1 MILYG
6 LGTTVG
12 AGIYALIG
20 EIAGIAGYLSPLAF
34 AVAALMA
41 ALTAGSFAELSSRLP
56 RAAGAALYTQHGFGS
71 VGLGRVVGLLV
82 VLAGV
87 VSAAALV
94 NGFLGY
100 ASYFVAFNET
110 ALAIVVV
117 VCLAA
122 VAGWGIAESVTV
134 AALITVVEVLGL
146 AAVILTGAGSF
157 TNLPTIVETIE
168 VDLHSVPT
176 ILSGAL
182 LAFYA
187 FIGFEDMVDVAEE
200 VKDARRNLP
209 RAIIWTL
216 AITMLLYMLVAS
228 VAVLSIAPDE
238 LAASDAPLA
247 DLFARNTGASGSVI
261 GFIGMFAI
269 INGALIQAIMASR
282 VLYGLSSRGQL
293 PARFA
298 RIHPRTRTPL
308 FATLTASAVIL
319 VLALL
324 GDLAGLA
331 TATSL
336 IMLVIFAVVNLSLWR
351 IKSRSRARDEPPP
364 AFEVPRWWPLVG
376 FLVCVLL
383 VGHALTV
390 FYG

>member
-20 EIAGIAGYLSPLAF
+20 EIAGIAGYFSPLAF

-41 ALTAGSFAELSSRLP
+41 GLTAGSFAELSSRLP
-56 RAAGAALYTQHGFGS
+56 RAAGAALYTQQGFGS
-71 VGLGRVVGLLV
+71 VRLGRVVGLLV
-82 VLAGV
+82 ALAGV

-100 ASYFVAFNET
+100 ASYFVAFNDT

-117 VCLAA
+117 VCLAGIA
-122 VAGWGIAESVTV
+122 SWGIAESVTV

-146 AAVILTGAGSF
+146 AAVILTGADSF
-157 TNLPTIVETIE
+157 TNLPTIVETLE
-168 VDLHSVPT
+168 FDLHSAPT

-209 RAIIWTL
+209 RAIVWTL

-238 LAASDAPLA
+238 LAVSDAPLA
-247 DLFARNTGASGSVI
+247 DLFARNTGVSGSVI

-308 FATLTASAVIL
+308 FATLTACVVIL
-319 VLALL
+319 MLALV
-324 GDLAGLA
+324 GNLAGLA

-336 IMLVIFAVVNLSLWR
+336 IMLVIFAVVNLALWR
-351 IKSRSRARDEPPP
+351 IKTRSRSGDESPPG
-364 AFEVPRWWPLVG
+364 FEVPRWWPLVG

-390 FYG
+390 FHG